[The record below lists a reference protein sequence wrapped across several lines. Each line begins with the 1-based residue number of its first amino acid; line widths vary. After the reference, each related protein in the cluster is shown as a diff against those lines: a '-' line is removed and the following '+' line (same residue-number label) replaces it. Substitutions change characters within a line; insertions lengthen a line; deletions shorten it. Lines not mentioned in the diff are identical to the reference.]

1 MACLYDRGVRRFDP
15 EQTPQELK
23 PAKVPT
29 ALVFSLGTLV
39 WLAVLA
45 VQSVR
50 HLIGHSVDG
59 RVAVICLVGAGLGVL
74 GIFWGRAHSRRTN
87 GDTT

>member
-1 MACLYDRGVRRFDP
+1 MRRFDP

-29 ALVFSLGTLV
+29 ALVFALGTMV
-39 WLAVLA
+39 WLVVLA

-50 HLIGHSVDG
+50 HIIGHTVDG
-59 RVAVICLVGAGLGVL
+59 RVAVICLVGAGLGVV
-74 GIFWGRAHSRRTN
+74 GILWGRAHTRRMN
-87 GDTT
+87 EDSP